1 MQREVDDIHL
11 QQILINITTT
21 QITGDTI
28 KATFRFWLKQF
39 WVHLLL
45 IIAFAFI
52 FFLPING
59 LLYFCKQCCCKRGKV
74 KRRKTK
80 SFEIL
85 SCGYLILLIAM
96 QAVMI
101 GLLIVSLKSTHYIF
115 NNANNINKLV
125 QNISKDATNG
135 IEIIFN
141 NMKCE
146 VEMKLPKLF
155 GKMKYLLWQLPT
167 NAFNHYKETGGY
179 INMQSAINN
188 LANANLALN
197 KILISSEK
205 IVHNIHRLPS
215 FLQIKMANLT
225 MMINDVINYIYQ
237 INKQN
242 IFDEI
247 NALIDDTEKQ
257 TMKTFETIYNESIN
271 GIKFIR
277 KSNRT
282 MNNFYKNYIESQEF
296 VETKNILY
304 LLILIP
310 VFTIIIPIIIVV
322 FCGMV
327 KLFTNDKSS
336 EVFNCGR
343 YFGLFA
349 LAGAF
354 FTGWIVMLIAS
365 LSFIVGYSV
374 EAFFN
379 PLFHDSEMLISK
391 SLPLFQFQFNI
402 QIPIDNETFTI
413 DIGNIIKRCKNNETI
428 LSVLEVERLINANSI
443 MKKMNIEEKR
453 ERTIDTIKMQY
464 FPEQFFNQFT
474 EDFEELKEMNIELYN
489 FIISNNIAELNKS
502 LRDNFNNMNNDV
514 SELVEIINNTTNIT
528 EQIIE
533 QYLYSTEMFNESA
546 QIIINESDYTIANI
560 RKYIDDNVDYFQKNS
575 YDCRLLY
582 NIWEDGSLAISQKIS
597 RPIQGHWISTGLL
610 ALSFIPAIILIMLI
624 IKFLATP
631 NRKYDLNKQSRIDT
645 FYGAIYA
652 YEESPKSSTFT
663 LASTLSNRSTINNKI
678 WCKLFGQKLIAP
690 MNNEPMIHPNIHAY
704 DIK

>member
-365 LSFIVGYSV
+365 
-374 EAFFN
+374 
-379 PLFHDSEMLISK
+379 
-391 SLPLFQFQFNI
+391 
-402 QIPIDNETFTI
+402 
-413 DIGNIIKRCKNNETI
+413 NIIKRCKNNETI